1 MELTTDQKGTIAETA
16 VIHAVAKLDVPVLR
30 PLNDGLRYDLLF
42 DVAGRFLRIQCKWAP
57 LIGDVVIV
65 RCYSCRR
72 GRDGLL
78 RRAYTAD
85 EVDALAA
92 YCPQLERCFLLPL
105 CAFPARKQIQLRVRP
120 TRNNQATGIN
130 WADEFD
136 FAATLTRLVGP

>member
-16 VIHAVAKLDVPVLR
+16 VIHAAVKLDVPVLR

-85 EVDALAA
+85 EVDS
-92 YCPQLERCFLLPL
+92 RRLLPPDRTL
-105 CAFPARKQIQLRVRP
+105 LPAPIVRVSGSKADPASSETDSKQPGGGHQL
-120 TRNNQATGIN
+120 G
-130 WADEFD
+130 
-136 FAATLTRLVGP
+136 